1 MHIRGMAKEQ
11 IKSSILLITEK
22 YVKTTIKISFYKC
35 LLKLK
40 NIKIWVECGTKE
52 SIHGCWCCLVTQ
64 SCPTL
69 WNPMN
74 WSPPGSS
81 VHGDFPDKHTGVGC
95 HFLLQTILPTQGLIL
110 PTQGLNLYL
119 VHWQADSLLLSYL
132 GSPKYQAN
140 LAYTRIAI
148 KPGVFSTTL

>member
-40 NIKIWVECGTKE
+40 NTKIWVECGTKE

-81 VHGDFPDKHTGVGC
+81 VHGDFPGKHTGVGC
-95 HFLLQTILPTQGLIL
+95 HFLPQTILPTQGLIL